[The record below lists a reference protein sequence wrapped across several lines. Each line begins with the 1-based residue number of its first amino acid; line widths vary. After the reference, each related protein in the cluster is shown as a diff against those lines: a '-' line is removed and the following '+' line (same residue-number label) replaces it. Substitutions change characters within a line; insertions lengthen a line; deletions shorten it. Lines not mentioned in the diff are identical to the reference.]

1 MTERTIILPPAPN
14 GGDPA
19 ANYRLTMMV
28 PKRRYLSYLRERW
41 WVVMLCLAV
50 LISATVAYE
59 TVRTP
64 KYTSFAEIYM
74 SGNVQLNVG
83 SFFSEEGQTYFGT
96 QIELLKSAKLQGL
109 AFEKAGIVIPPGE
122 ATPIKL
128 KWSSR

>member
-1 MTERTIILPPAPN
+1 MTERTIILPPGPP

-41 WVVMLCLAV
+41 WVVMLCLAL

-64 KYTSFAEIYM
+64 KDLLAIYAWAA
-74 SGNVQLNVG
+74 
-83 SFFSEEGQTYFGT
+83 T
-96 QIELLKSAKLQGL
+96 QDWFLRSADDDQ
-109 AFEKAGIVIPPGE
+109 AMRTADRAARSRIVAPKVTAAP
-122 ATPIKL
+122 
-128 KWSSR
+128 